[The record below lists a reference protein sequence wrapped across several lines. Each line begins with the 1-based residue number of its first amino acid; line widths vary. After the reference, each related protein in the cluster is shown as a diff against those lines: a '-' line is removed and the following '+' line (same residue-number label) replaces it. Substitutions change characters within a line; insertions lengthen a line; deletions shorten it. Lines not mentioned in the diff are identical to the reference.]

1 MKSRT
6 TQRTMFQA
14 KALTVQ
20 TVYKTLL
27 AIAKLSG
34 SNSGNQKKDK
44 IKALLVASKG
54 VEAQYVVR
62 HLREYLV
69 ITFALL
75 FFTCSAVQTDNPYVF
90 SQFL

>member
-1 MKSRT
+1 MFLFQVGDLGIVAMKSRT
-6 TQRTMFQA
+6 TQRTMFAA

-27 AIAKLSG
+27 QIAHMSG

-44 IKALLVASKG
+44 IKHLLVASKG

-62 HLREYLV
+62 HLREHH
-69 ITFALL
+69 A
-75 FFTCSAVQTDNPYVF
+75 
-90 SQFL
+90 